1 MVNKLTLATLYLSAF
16 ALAHP
21 SNIRR
26 QDDGAPAVPEEGAPP
41 AEGAPEGAPPAEGAP
56 EEGAPEEG
64 APPAEGAPEEGMLRS
79 TLATLRSR
87 ANSGY
92 RRSSR

>member
-41 AEGAPEGAPPAEGAP
+41 AEGAPEEGVPPAEGAP

-64 APPAEGAPEEGMLRS
+64 APPAEGAPEEGAPPAEG
-79 TLATLRSR
+79 T
-87 ANSGY
+87 
-92 RRSSR
+92 